1 MLGLNRDVA
10 RAAWTVFCIALLL
23 YSVYLVRQTLFILIL
38 AIFLAYAVFP
48 IIELAERDRPRLL
61 PRSVVIGLVLVLI
74 VAIVAVSLIMLGSQ
88 VGEQAARLGE
98 QIPQLKNNADL
109 LNRIPLPDSL
119 EVYRPRLN
127 RWLREQISSGAAQA
141 FPVVREVGTR
151 ALRLAGNAIFIV
163 LIPIL
168 SFMLIKDGAAMR
180 TAFLDWI
187 EDHNARETWRTVLDR
202 TNVLL
207 GRYIRALLL
216 LSIATLIAYSVAFGL
231 MGVPYALLLAAIAA
245 VLEFVPLIGPL
256 LALGIALVVSAVSGY
271 DGLLWILLFVAAYR
285 VFQDYVLNP
294 FLMSE
299 GVDVH
304 PLLVIVGIL
313 GGEQVAGMPGMFL
326 AVPVLA
332 IARIVLGTCRP
343 GASGRVPRRRVTSDG

>member
-1 MLGLNRDVA
+1 MLGVERDVA
-10 RAAWTVFCIALLL
+10 RAAWTVICIALLL
-23 YSVYLVRQTLFILIL
+23 YGVYLVRETLFILIL
-38 AIFLAYAVFP
+38 AVFLAYAVYP
-48 IIELAERDRPRLL
+48 VIQLAERDRPRRL
-61 PRSVVIGLVLVLI
+61 PRSVVIGLVFVLI
-74 VAIVAVSLIMLGSQ
+74 VTVVAVCLIMLGSQ

-98 QIPQLKNNADL
+98 QIPQLRNNADL
-109 LNRIPLPDSL
+109 LNRIPLPDWL
-119 EVYRPRLN
+119 QPYRPRLN
-127 RWLREQISSGAAQA
+127 QWLREEISSGAAQA
-141 FPVVREVGTR
+141 FPIVREVGAR
-151 ALRLAGNAIFIV
+151 VLRLAGSAIFIV

-180 TAFLDWI
+180 AAFLDRI
-187 EDHNARETWRTVLDR
+187 ESESARETWRSVLDR

-216 LSIATLIAYSVAFGL
+216 LAIATLIAYSAAFAL

-245 VLEFVPLIGPL
+245 ALEFVPLIGPL

-271 DGLLWILLFVAAYR
+271 DSLLWIILFVAAYR

-313 GGEQVAGMPGMFL
+313 AGEQIAGMPGMFL
-326 AVPVLA
+326 AVPTLA
-332 IARIVLGTCRP
+332 IARIVLDAHRP
-343 GASGRVPRRRVTSDG
+343 VMSDK